1 MAIYLDCNAT
11 TPLEPAVLS
20 LVNRFME
27 REYGNAASPI
37 HDFGEFARM
46 ATEHARGQIAPLVAA
61 RRDEII
67 FTSGA
72 TEANNLALL
81 GLIQHGLAT
90 GRRHLITTAIEH
102 KAVLEPLAEMERLG
116 FTLELLPVDASGRLA
131 PRRLAAALR
140 PDTLLVS
147 TMQVNNETGV
157 SQPLAELAPLL
168 AGHDAFWHVDGAQG
182 FGKEIEPLT
191 NQRIDLLS
199 ISSHKIYGPKGI
211 GALIARKREGA
222 FPPLTP
228 LMFGGGQEQGL
239 RPGTLPVPLIAGLGE
254 AAKLAL
260 RDHATRADRCRAFR
274 QRLLAALEPL
284 GPMLN
289 GDQHWVLPHTV
300 NLSLPG
306 IPSDRAIA
314 ALKGL
319 VAVSSTSACTS
330 HTRTPSHVLAAMGLD
345 EQRIETSI
353 RLSWCHLTPD
363 PDWGAIVTTLQ
374 GLRDQ

>member
-1 MAIYLDCNAT
+1 MSIYLDCNAT
-11 TPLEPAVLS
+11 TPLEPAVLT

-37 HDFGEFARM
+37 HDFGTFARM
-46 ATEHARGQIAPLVAA
+46 ATEHARSQIAPLVAA
-61 RRDEII
+61 RRDEVI

-81 GLIQHGLAT
+81 GLVQHGLAT

-116 FTLELLPVDASGRLA
+116 FTLERLPVDASGRLE

-157 SQPLAELAPLL
+157 SQPLTELAPIL
-168 AGHDAFWHVDGAQG
+168 ARHDAFWHVDGAQG
-182 FGKEIEPLT
+182 FGKQIEPLT
-191 NQRIDLLS
+191 NQRIDFVS
-199 ISSHKIYGPKGI
+199 ISGHKIYGPKGI
-211 GALIARKREGA
+211 GALIARKRDGV

-254 AAKLAL
+254 AAKLAQ
-260 RDHATRADRCRAFR
+260 RDHASRADRCRAFR
-274 QRLLAALEPL
+274 QRLLKALEPL
-284 GPMLN
+284 APVLN
-289 GDQHWVLPHTV
+289 GDQQWVLPHTV

-306 IPSDRAIA
+306 IPSDRAIT

-330 HTRTPSHVLAAMGLD
+330 HTRTPSHVLTAMGLD

-353 RLSWCHLTPD
+353 RLSWCHLTPE
-363 PDWGAIVTTLQ
+363 PDWEAILTTLH